1 MSQPR
6 LLKKLLQDLAA
17 AALLGVVC
25 MLIVELLELA
35 SSKMVRSPL
44 QAMED
49 EVVDLSFHLR
59 KTGAE
64 YKALKPEDVVIIAI
78 DDYSIEQ
85 LGRAQSWPRS
95 YDARVI
101 NYVASGYPKAI
112 GIDFLYTESDSLGS
126 GYLEK
131 MQAEGMTNVDLL
143 ADAMRSDDELAQAID
158 SAGCVYLSFFDDD
171 SKAKDSLNSAAWSSL
186 NMLPLENER
195 SSSARE
201 WVYPVLPI
209 TQFASAAKGIGG
221 IAVPTSYDGTV
232 RQYQLIQRTPRNHFT
247 DRAVG
252 NFPLYMM
259 LDAKGIGFDEVKIT
273 EGGLM
278 HKDSLLV
285 PLNTD
290 GSFRINWLGSEEKI
304 RYISYYKVWD
314 ELVPAEFF
322 ENKYV
327 FFGASASG
335 LQDLKTVPSRDDKM
349 PGVEVHATA
358 FLNMMNGSF
367 LQEPSPMQVRVAY
380 YLIAVLMIL
389 IFLLLRPLF
398 GVIAAF
404 VLYFVFRFA
413 FELWVLPEKG
423 IIVPIAMLMTLTLVC
438 YVASV
443 LYSYFIRERR
453 TRFLKNAFGAY
464 LSPEV
469 VNQIT
474 GDSEALQ
481 LGGQKKELT
490 VLFSDIRDFTYFSER
505 FDSQQTVAFLNHYL
519 SAMSEVIFRHQGT
532 IDKFIGDAIMAIF
545 GAPVPQTNHAEK
557 ACLVALE
564 MVAELHQVNLDNAK
578 LGFPKVAIGIGINT
592 GDMTIG
598 NIGSKRRF
606 DYTVIGDAVNLGAR
620 LEGLTKFFDVQ
631 IIVSEHTRQSVVN
644 PSLLFRELGNVV
656 VKGKEHPVKIYQ
668 LLPPAENEQELILW
682 LQHWERAFDWM
693 ESRNLPEAIECL
705 KCCQA
710 IMTEDLATYYYLKSC
725 EAYLNSPEAFD
736 LLIRMES
743 K

>member
-6 LLKKLLQDLAA
+6 LFKKILQDLAA
-17 AALLGVVC
+17 AAVLGFVC
-25 MLIVELLELA
+25 MIIVELLEYA
-35 SSKMVRSPL
+35 SANMVRSPL

-59 KTGAE
+59 KENAH
-64 YKALKPEDVVIIAI
+64 YPVLKPEDVVIIAI

-85 LGRAQSWPRS
+85 LGRSQSWPRS
-95 YDARVI
+95 YDAKVI
-101 NYVASGYPKAI
+101 NYIASGNPKAI

-131 MQAEGMTNVDLL
+131 IQAQGVADAEVL
-143 ADAMRSDDELAQAID
+143 ADALRSDDELEKAIRD
-158 SAGCVYLSFFDDD
+158 AGSVYLSFFDDD
-171 SKAKDSLNSAAWSSL
+171 AKAQDSVVSPGWNSLALMDAKQNAL
-186 NMLPLENER
+186 
-195 SSSARE
+195 ATTRE
-201 WVYPVLPI
+201 WVYPVMPI
-209 TQFASAAKGIGG
+209 APFSGAAKRVGG
-221 IAVPTSYDGTV
+221 IVIPTTYDGTV
-232 RQYQLIQRTPRNHFT
+232 RQYQMIQRVPAIVQP
-247 DRAVG
+247 DKAVG

-259 LDAKGIGFDEVKIT
+259 LDARGISLDEVEMT
-273 EGGLM
+273 EEGLM
-278 HKDSLLV
+278 HSDSLLV
-285 PLNTD
+285 PLSAD
-290 GSFRINWLGSEEKI
+290 GSFRLNWLGSEEKI

-314 ELVPAEFF
+314 ELMPAEFF

-327 FFGASASG
+327 FLGASASG

-367 LQEPSPMQVRVAY
+367 LKEPSPIQIRFVY
-380 YLIAVLMIL
+380 YLMAVTMIL

-404 VLYFVFRFA
+404 VLYFVYRFA
-413 FELWVLPEKG
+413 FELWVLPTKG
-423 IIVPIAMLMTLTLVC
+423 IIIPIAMLMTLTLVC

-545 GAPVPQTNHAEK
+545 GAPVPQQNHAEK

-564 MVAELHQVNLDNAK
+564 MVAELQQVNLDNAK

-668 LLPPAENEQELILW
+668 LLPTNEQEADMMLW
-682 LQHWERAFDWM
+682 LNHWERAFDWM
-693 ESRNLPEAIECL
+693 ETRNLPEAIECL
-705 KCCQA
+705 KSCQA
-710 IMTEDLATYYYLKSC
+710 IRQEDLATYYYLKSC
-725 EAYLNSPEAFD
+725 EAYLETPDDFD
-736 LLIRMES
+736 LLIRMDS

>member
-1 MSQPR
+1 MTETR
-6 LLKKLLQDLAA
+6 LFKKLLRDLAA
-17 AALLGVVC
+17 SAVLALLC
-25 MLIVELLELA
+25 MLIVELLEFA
-35 SSKMVRSPL
+35 SAKMVRSPL

-59 KTGAE
+59 KQNTD
-64 YKALKPEDVVIIAI
+64 YSRLKPEDVVIIAI

-101 NYVASGYPKAI
+101 NYIASGNPKAI

-126 GYLEK
+126 GYLDK
-131 MQAEGMTNVDLL
+131 MQAEGMSNVEAL
-143 ADAMRSDDELAQAID
+143 ADALRSDDELANAIQ

-171 SKAKDSLNSAAWSSL
+171 AKAQDSIPSMGWKSL
-186 NMLPLENER
+186 TMID
-195 SSSARE
+195 ARHDALSTTRK
-201 WVYPVLPI
+201 WKYPVLPI
-209 TQFASAAKGIGG
+209 APFIAAAKGVGG
-221 IAVPTSYDGTV
+221 ITVPTTYDGTV
-232 RQYQLIQRTPRNHFT
+232 RHYQMIQRVPE
-247 DRAVG
+247 AVQADKAVA

-259 LDAKGIGFDEVKIT
+259 LDARGIPVSEVEMA

-278 HKDSLLV
+278 HNDSLLV
-285 PLNTD
+285 PLSAD
-290 GSFRINWLGSEEKI
+290 GSFRLNWLGSEEEF

-314 ELVPAEFF
+314 ELMPAEFF

-327 FFGASASG
+327 FLGASASG

-367 LQEPSPMQVRVAY
+367 LKEPTAAQVRVVY
-380 YLIAVLMIL
+380 YLLAVLMIL

-398 GVIAAF
+398 GVVAAF

-413 FELWVLPEKG
+413 FELWVLPNKG
-423 IIVPIAMLMTLTLVC
+423 IIIPIAMLMTLTLVC

-469 VNQIT
+469 VNQIA

-545 GAPVPQTNHAEK
+545 GAPVPQRNHAEK

-564 MVAELHQVNLDNAK
+564 MVAELHHVNLDNAK

-592 GDMTIG
+592 GIMTIG

-631 IIVSEHTRQSVVN
+631 IIVSEHTRQSAIN
-644 PSLLFRELGNVV
+644 PALKFRELGNVV
-656 VKGKEHPVKIYQ
+656 VKGKEHSVKIYQ
-668 LLPPAENEQELILW
+668 LLPPDENRHDTVLW
-682 LQHWERAFDWM
+682 LQHWERAFEWM

-705 KCCQA
+705 KTCQA
-710 IMTEDLATYYYLKSC
+710 MHNDDLATYYYLKSC
-725 EAYLNSPEAFD
+725 EAYLNTPEDFD